1 MFLEVEETEPKI
13 NRRGR
18 SLSAWFIVVHSKAAF
33 KNKLGF
39 SMTFYLERLI
49 NSFCLGLNNLPTYTW
64 LSNLKKDA
72 MSLYSLSVSYP
83 LQYQGGKKNTGRTH
97 SHFT

>member
-49 NSFCLGLNNLPTYTW
+49 NSFCLGLNTYTW